1 MTSETA
7 RAPVRPPFWRDIRVL
22 KVVVQ
27 VAFLVVVLTLG
38 WVLWNS
44 LIGNMRD
51 SGLPTSFDFLNR
63 PAGFTIIDS
72 DFRPAQTNLD
82 AILVGVKNT
91 VLVSA
96 VGVVLATV
104 IGILIGI
111 ARLSRNWLVRK
122 SAAFY
127 VESLRNVPVL
137 LIIFFA
143 SLAVIGRAL
152 PRLENAW
159 QVGGMFLVS
168 NRLIAVPWLA
178 SSGEATLHAVW
189 PAVLIGIPAAALAFG
204 RVRRRGLGE
213 RWRRALLVAGPLVA
227 LLVVG
232 GAILALVGEPSRVSA
247 AITFWASIAT
257 AITVAVLVA
266 GWRTRVNQRTGQ
278 PHHRVLWALGSLLL
292 LGAAAFIMLG
302 APLEVTGPRLEE
314 RRVIGGITMI
324 QAYAALLVAL
334 TLYTA
339 SHIAEIVRG
348 SIQAV
353 PKGQTEAA
361 TALALSPTQRMRFV
375 ILPQALRIMV
385 PPLANQYLNLTK
397 NSSLG
402 VAIGFQELTTVTGT
416 VIGNG
421 NPATQSIAILMLI
434 YLSFSLLISLVTNI
448 INRRLQVAG
457 RR

>member
-7 RAPVRPPFWRDIRVL
+7 RAQVRPPFWRDVRIL
-22 KVVVQ
+22 KVVIQ
-27 VAFLVVVLTLG
+27 AIFLVIIVTVG
-38 WVLWNS
+38 WLLWNN
-44 LIGNMRD
+44 LIGNMRA
-51 SGLPTSFDFLNR
+51 SGLPTGFDFLDR

-91 VLVSA
+91 ILVSA
-96 VGVVLATV
+96 VGIVLATV
-104 IGILIGI
+104 IGVLIGI
-111 ARLSRNWLVRK
+111 ARLSRNYLVRK

-143 SLAVIGRAL
+143 SLAIIGRAL
-152 PRLENAW
+152 PQLENAW
-159 QVGGMFLVS
+159 QVEGLFLIS
-168 NRLIAVPWLA
+168 NRVIAVPWLA
-178 SSGEATLHAVW
+178 SSGEATF
-189 PAVLIGIPAAALAFG
+189 PAVLPAVFLAIPAAALTY
-204 RVRRRGLGE
+204 VWLRRRELRE
-213 RWRRALLVAGPLVA
+213 SVRRALLVAAPLA
-227 LLVVG
+227 AFLLAG
-232 GAILALVGEPSRVSA
+232 GAVLAFVGEPSQVSA
-247 AITFWASIAT
+247 AVTFWTSLL
-257 AITVAVLVA
+257 TVVTLAVRVA
-266 GWRTRVNQRTGQ
+266 AWRTRLSDTTGR
-278 PHHRVLWALGSLLL
+278 PHHRVLWALGTFVV
-292 LGAAAFIMLG
+292 LGAVVYVLLG
-302 APLEVTGPRLEE
+302 APLDLTGPRLEQ
-314 RRVIGGITMI
+314 RRISGGISMI

-353 PKGQTEAA
+353 PRGQTEAA

-375 ILPQALRIMV
+375 ILPQAFRIMV

-397 NSSLG
+397 NTSLG

-421 NPATQSIAILMLI
+421 NPASQSIAILMLI
-434 YLSFSLLISLVTNI
+434 YLTFSLLISLVTNI
-448 INRRLQVAG
+448 INRRLQMAG

>member
-1 MTSETA
+1 M
-7 RAPVRPPFWRDIRVL
+7 RPPFWRDIRVL

-44 LIGNMRD
+44 LIGNMRA
-51 SGLPTSFDFLNR
+51 SGLPTSFDFLDR

-96 VGVVLATV
+96 VGVILATV

-159 QVGGMFLVS
+159 QVEGVFLVS
-168 NRLIAVPWLA
+168 NRLIAAPWLA

-189 PAVLIGIPAAALAFG
+189 PAVLIGIPAAALVFG
-204 RVRRRGLGE
+204 RVRQRGLGQ
-213 RWRRALLVAGPLVA
+213 RWRRALLVAG
-227 LLVVG
+227 
-232 GAILALVGEPSRVSA
+232 
-247 AITFWASIAT
+247 
-257 AITVAVLVA
+257 
-266 GWRTRVNQRTGQ
+266 WRYQKC
-278 PHHRVLWALGSLLL
+278 
-292 LGAAAFIMLG
+292 
-302 APLEVTGPRLEE
+302 EC
-314 RRVIGGITMI
+314 
-324 QAYAALLVAL
+324 
-334 TLYTA
+334 
-339 SHIAEIVRG
+339 
-348 SIQAV
+348 
-353 PKGQTEAA
+353 
-361 TALALSPTQRMRFV
+361 
-375 ILPQALRIMV
+375 
-385 PPLANQYLNLTK
+385 
-397 NSSLG
+397 
-402 VAIGFQELTTVTGT
+402 
-416 VIGNG
+416 
-421 NPATQSIAILMLI
+421 
-434 YLSFSLLISLVTNI
+434 
-448 INRRLQVAG
+448 
-457 RR
+457 